1 MSSTISPFSTES
13 LQNPYPFYSWLRK
26 NSPVYKVPETGH
38 YMVAS
43 HKLIEEVCKK
53 PEIFSSRLS
62 SVLRKSEDGELHLV
76 ELGLDSPEQGVV
88 LGAEDGDAHQRQ
100 RTLLG
105 RCFIP
110 EVRRLSP
117 LIYECARTSI
127 RDLETDADKDL
138 IKGFAKRMPQTV
150 IASILAIS
158 LSEMEMLDK
167 ATNAAMIIIGGVST
181 DEMLLTEGMHINR
194 LHEFLA
200 VHFDQYDAAKGISAV
215 MNGFKSAIDAGHL
228 SREEAIGILFQLVIG
243 GSETS
248 VSLISTML
256 YVLAGDEE
264 LLLNIKN
271 DPELISPF
279 IEEALRLESPAQGN
293 YRRCIA
299 DTVLD
304 GTEIPKGATL
314 TLLWGSANRD
324 ESVFEKADQ
333 FILGRHNFNA
343 HLAFGK
349 GIHFCLGATLARM
362 EAKIALEE
370 LFSSGKKL
378 VLTEGS
384 AEYHES
390 LFIRCL
396 KQMPVQFA

>member
-1 MSSTISPFSTES
+1 
-13 LQNPYPFYSWLRK
+13 
-26 NSPVYKVPETGH
+26 VPETGH
-38 YMVAS
+38 YLVAS
-43 HKLIEEVCKK
+43 HKLIDDVCKK
-53 PEIFSSRLS
+53 PEIFSSRIS
-62 SVLRKSEDGELHLV
+62 SILRKSEDGGLHLV

-127 RDLETDADKDL
+127 HNLQASADHDL
-138 IKGFAKRMPQTV
+138 IKGFAKRMPQIV
-150 IASILAIS
+150 IASILAIP
-158 LSEMEMLDK
+158 LSEIEMLDR

-181 DEMLLTEGMHINR
+181 DEILLTEGMHLNR
-194 LHEFLA
+194 LREFLA
-200 VHFDQYDAAKGISAV
+200 EHFDQYDASTGVSSV
-215 MNGFKSAIDAGHL
+215 MNGIKSAIESDHL
-228 SREEAIGILFQLVIG
+228 SRGEAIGILFQLVIG

-248 VSLISTML
+248 VSLISTIL
-256 YVLAGDEE
+256 YILGGDEE
-264 LLLNIKN
+264 LFLKIKN
-271 DPELISPF
+271 DPELIPPF

-299 DTVLD
+299 DTVLG
-304 GTEIPKGATL
+304 GTEIFRDATL

-324 ESVFEKADQ
+324 ESVFEQADQ
-333 FILGRHNFNA
+333 FILGRNTSNA

-370 LFSSGKKL
+370 LFSSGNKL
-378 VLTEGS
+378 VLTGGN

-396 KQMPVQFA
+396 KQMPVQLA